1 MEVTIHIFFV
11 MCSRIP
17 YTEETAT
24 EFHDSQLTREI
35 YRNFHTAAFHVGCF
49 LRQCIHVWLHGDL
62 YKYRIL
68 HEVGAYNTLV
78 TNCRVGL
85 FSNEKNVLL
94 CSEPDSKY
102 LNM

>member
-1 MEVTIHIFFV
+1 M
-11 MCSRIP
+11 
-17 YTEETAT
+17 A

-35 YRNFHTAAFHVGCF
+35 YKIFHTAVFHVGCF
-49 LRQCIHVWLHGDL
+49 LRQCIHVWLHADL

-68 HEVGAYNTLV
+68 HEVAAYNTLV

-102 LNM
+102 LNMRDVVNKY